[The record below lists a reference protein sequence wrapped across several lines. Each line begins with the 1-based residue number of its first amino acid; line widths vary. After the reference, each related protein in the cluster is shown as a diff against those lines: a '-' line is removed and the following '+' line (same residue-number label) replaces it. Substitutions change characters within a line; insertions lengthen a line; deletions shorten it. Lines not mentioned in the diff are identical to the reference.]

1 MPPDTIAH
9 HASRDVLRRGARV
22 VWTGIREQRSWF
34 TIAVLGSAL
43 YGVMTVAGAWAV
55 GKVFR
60 EIVTPAVAAHE
71 VTPQQLATAA
81 GWLGGVVVLNIIG
94 VLARRLGAARVSFN
108 LGAIY
113 RRRVTRQYVTLP
125 LSWHQRHPSGELL
138 SNANADVEAAWNI
151 FAPLPMAL
159 GVVVMLLVAAVQM
172 VLIDPWVALVGF
184 FVFPALF
191 AVNAVFQRHMSPLV
205 TQAQALRAVVSDVAH
220 ESFEAA
226 LVVKTLGRENEEGA
240 RFAEVSNR
248 LRAANVEV
256 GRTRGLFD
264 PAIDALPVLGTL
276 VALAVG
282 AQRVATG
289 GMTAAEVVQIAYLFS
304 VLSFPVRA
312 FGWVLGDL
320 PRSVVGWERVQA
332 VLRAQGAMEYGDREL
347 PGAGPARLDVEGV
360 SFAHEVVDAAGRADL
375 TPVLTSVTFT
385 VPAGRTVALV
395 GATGSGKSTLADL
408 VVRLVDPASGMI
420 RYDGADVRTLRRD
433 SLRAA
438 SALVA
443 QSTFL
448 FDDTVRGNVTLGD
461 PAPDDRVW
469 QALQVA
475 SVDDVVRVLPNG
487 LDTRV
492 GERGTSLSG
501 GQRQR
506 LALARAV
513 FRGPRLLVLD
523 DATSAVDPSVEQAIF
538 ARLRAAGGGTS
549 VLVVAHRLATIA
561 AADEV
566 VFLEN
571 GVVSAQG
578 GHEELLARNEKYRA
592 LVSAFADDAA
602 ERAETAERAERAE
615 TAKRAE
621 RAETAEG
628 TETLERTQTAEAV
641 QR

>member
-1 MPPDTIAH
+1 MPPETLAL
-9 HASRDVLRRGARV
+9 HASRDVLRRGVDV
-22 VWTGIREQRSWF
+22 VWTGIREQRGWF

-71 VTPQQLATAA
+71 VTPGQLATAA
-81 GWLGGVVVLNIIG
+81 AWLGGVVVLNVIG
-94 VLARRLGAARVSFN
+94 VLARRLAAARVMFN
-108 LGAIY
+108 LGATY

-138 SNANADVEAAWNI
+138 SNANADVEVAWNV

-184 FVFPALF
+184 VVFPALF

-205 TQAQALRAVVSDVAH
+205 TRAQALRAVVSDVAH

-320 PRSVVGWERVQA
+320 PRSVAGWERVQA
-332 VLRAQGAMEYGDREL
+332 VLRARGAMEFGDHAL
-347 PGAGPARLDVEGV
+347 ADAGAVRLEVEGV
-360 SFAHEVVDAAGRADL
+360 SFAHQVVDASGHADL
-375 TPVLTSVTFT
+375 TPVLTCVTFT

-408 VVRLVDPASGMI
+408 VVRLVDPASGTV
-420 RYDGADVRTLRRD
+420 RYDGVDIATLRRD

-461 PAPDDRVW
+461 PASDEQIWR
-469 QALQVA
+469 ALHGA
-475 SVDDVVRVLPNG
+475 SVDDVVRALPDG

-513 FRGPRLLVLD
+513 FRSPRLLVLD

-578 GHEELLARNEKYRA
+578 GHEELLARNEQYRA

-602 ERAETAERAERAE
+602 ERADTAERAE
-615 TAKRAE
+615 TAAPE
-621 RAETAEG
+621 RPE
-628 TETLERTQTAEAV
+628 TAEAV

>member
-264 PAIDALPVLGTL
+264 PTTGVYWSSDAFSTPMPTPGTR
-276 VALAVG
+276 G
-282 AQRVATG
+282 KP
-289 GMTAAEVVQIAYLFS
+289 MTFS
-304 VLSFPVRA
+304 
-312 FGWVLGDL
+312 
-320 PRSVVGWERVQA
+320 
-332 VLRAQGAMEYGDREL
+332 
-347 PGAGPARLDVEGV
+347 
-360 SFAHEVVDAAGRADL
+360 
-375 TPVLTSVTFT
+375 
-385 VPAGRTVALV
+385 
-395 GATGSGKSTLADL
+395 
-408 VVRLVDPASGMI
+408 
-420 RYDGADVRTLRRD
+420 
-433 SLRAA
+433 
-438 SALVA
+438 
-443 QSTFL
+443 
-448 FDDTVRGNVTLGD
+448 N
-461 PAPDDRVW
+461 
-469 QALQVA
+469 
-475 SVDDVVRVLPNG
+475 
-487 LDTRV
+487 
-492 GERGTSLSG
+492 
-501 GQRQR
+501 
-506 LALARAV
+506 
-513 FRGPRLLVLD
+513 
-523 DATSAVDPSVEQAIF
+523 
-538 ARLRAAGGGTS
+538 
-549 VLVVAHRLATIA
+549 
-561 AADEV
+561 
-566 VFLEN
+566 
-571 GVVSAQG
+571 
-578 GHEELLARNEKYRA
+578 
-592 LVSAFADDAA
+592 
-602 ERAETAERAERAE
+602 
-615 TAKRAE
+615 
-621 RAETAEG
+621 
-628 TETLERTQTAEAV
+628 
-641 QR
+641 